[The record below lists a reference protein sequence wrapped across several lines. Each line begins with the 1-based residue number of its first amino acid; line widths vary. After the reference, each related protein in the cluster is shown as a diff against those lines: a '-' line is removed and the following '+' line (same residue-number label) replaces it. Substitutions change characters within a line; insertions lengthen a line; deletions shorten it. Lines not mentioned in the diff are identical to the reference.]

1 MVKKVDGCEYR
12 YKKCLIKRVCN
23 VTGYGKVYAIY
34 EIGNYIA
41 SAPTLEEAKQIIDEL
56 ED

>member
-1 MVKKVDGCEYR
+1 MKKVDECKYR

-34 EIGNYIA
+34 EMGNYIA
-41 SAPTLEEAKQIIDEL
+41 SASTLDEAKQIIDEL

>member
-34 EIGNYIA
+34 EMGNYIA
-41 SAPTLEEAKQIIDEL
+41 SASTLDEAKQIIDEL